1 MYYYIRSLSTPK
13 HPAACFADY
22 GPVVVYILP
31 GPLAWGS
38 SPYFRPR
45 LYKGKAK
52 MFNRLVR
59 SINDGT
65 NCCHVK
71 TRSGFHTLTSKHS
84 AHAGVFESRLC
95 QGIKY

>member
-45 LYKGKAK
+45 LYKGKDIQ
-52 MFNRLVR
+52 RLVG

-65 NCCHVK
+65 NCCHEIG
-71 TRSGFHTLTSKHS
+71 RSGFCTLTSKH
-84 AHAGVFESRLC
+84 AAYVRVFESRLC